1 MPALA
6 APPET
11 GLVDLYE
18 TDETA
23 WLEIMAVLVEEGR
36 FEELD
41 AIHLSE
47 FLTDMARRDRR
58 EVFSRL
64 VVLMTHFLKWE
75 FQQDK
80 RSGSWESTIMQ
91 QRLEVRLLLESKTL
105 RNHAVEI
112 LNDAYDEAR
121 SQAVKETGLEPEAF
135 PQTCPFTIAE
145 LIAKL

>member
-58 EVFSRL
+58 EAFSRL
-64 VVLMTHFLKWE
+64 VVLMTHLLKWE

>member
-1 MPALA
+1 MPALS
-6 APPET
+6 APPEL
-11 GLVDLYE
+11 GLSELYE

-23 WLEIMAVLVEEGR
+23 WLELMAVLVEEGR

-58 EVFSRL
+58 EAFSRL
-64 VVLMTHFLKWE
+64 VVLMTHLLKWE

-145 LIAKL
+145 LIAKI

>member
-64 VVLMTHFLKWE
+64 VVLMTHLLKWE